1 MASILNVDKIRATG
15 STNDAIEFTSGGAA
29 KTNSIFVSAGV
40 TGLQTVTTDTDTL
53 VNYDDQIHSNGLTWD
68 TTNKR
73 CVFDATTAGRYM
85 ITIGIAF
92 FSAGN
97 NMEAAFI
104 KPHLNGAGIR
114 NTIVLQNGQTPAAL
128 GSLRHIYGQS
138 HLVQNFASGDIFN
151 VYARIDV
158 ASGGAHFHERQYGSE
173 IMLTRIGD

>member
-1 MASILNVDKIRATG
+1 MSSILKVSEIQDP
-15 STNDAIEFTSGGAA
+15 TNGNTALTIDSSGTV
-29 KTNSIFVSAGV
+29 KSNSIFVSAGV
-40 TGLQTVTTDTDTL
+40 TSLQGVTTNTDTL
-53 VNYDDQIHSNGLTWD
+53 VSYDDQIHSNGLTWD

-85 ITIGIAF
+85 ITIGIAL
-92 FSAGN
+92 FSSGN

-104 KPHLNGAGIR
+104 KPHLNGAALR
-114 NTIVLQNGQTPAAL
+114 NTIVFQNGQTPAAL

-158 ASGGAHFHERQYGSE
+158 ASGNAHFHERQYGSE
-173 IMLTRIGD
+173 IHLVRLGD